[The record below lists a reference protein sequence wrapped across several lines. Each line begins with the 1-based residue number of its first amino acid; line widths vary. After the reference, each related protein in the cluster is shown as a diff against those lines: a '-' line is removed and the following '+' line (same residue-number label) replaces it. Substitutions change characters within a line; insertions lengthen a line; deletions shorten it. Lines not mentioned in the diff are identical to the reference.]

1 MGCRIALVTCS
12 ALPDGWV
19 DDHALALALEEKCA
33 SAEFLVWDDAAVEW
47 DHYDLVVLRS
57 PWDYTGRRDEFLG
70 WADSVGLRLRN
81 SAGLLRW
88 NSDKRYL
95 ADLDGVGVPTVQTQ
109 FVAPGDEPDE
119 LRGEVVVKPTVSAGA
134 RDTGRFGPA
143 SHHAALELISKIGA
157 NGGTAMV
164 QPYLASVDD
173 RGETAILLVAGTVS
187 HVLRKAAVLGA
198 DEVAPMR
205 VGGFPAAEAMFR
217 SDLVVVG
224 TATAA
229 EHALAERVL
238 AEVSER
244 FGAPPL
250 YARVDMLAG
259 AQGEPV
265 LLELEAVE
273 PSLYLATSD
282 GAAERFAKA
291 ILVECER

>member
-1 MGCRIALVTCS
+1 MGCRVALVTCS
-12 ALPDGWV
+12 VLPDGWA
-19 DDHALALALEEKCA
+19 DDHALALALEERGA
-33 SAEFLVWDDAAVEW
+33 SAEFLVWDDPAVEW

-70 WADSVGLRLRN
+70 WADSVGPGLRN

-88 NSDKRYL
+88 NSDKHYL
-95 ADLDGVGVPTVQTQ
+95 AELGEAGVPTVPTQ
-109 FVAPGDEPDE
+109 LVAPGEELDE

-143 SHHAALELISKIGA
+143 SHDAARDLISKIGA
-157 NGGTAMV
+157 DGGTVMV

-173 RGETAILLVAGTVS
+173 RGETAILVVSGAVS
-187 HVLRKAAVLGA
+187 HVLRKASVLGA

-205 VGGFPAAEAMFR
+205 VGGISAAEAMFR
-217 SDLVVVG
+217 SDLVVAG
-224 TATAA
+224 SATAA

-244 FGAPPL
+244 FGAPL

-259 AQGEPV
+259 ADCEPV